1 MTKLCPRGKA
11 AAKRKFKVYPSAY
24 ANAYASKIC
33 AGKIKDPSG
42 VKRKDF
48 RGPKPMKQGDMVNV
62 KKYGSGALTSTE
74 PNNPQ
79 GPMLPEE
86 ERFLRGVSPFIEK
99 SGAAVAGT
107 QAGEERI
114 RGGVGFDTKIG
125 NIGLEAGK
133 STRTQMGMPDFRE
146 KNIGINYNKN
156 IPIAERTNLNI
167 SGGVGR
173 QKSEYEGFD
182 ESKRKQDNYNI
193 GARVDYRFGQSKK
206 AGGMA
211 KEGKFKYV
219 KGGFEEGNYQDY
231 VLDLIK

>member
-11 AAKRKFKVYPSAY
+11 AAKKKFKVYPSAY
-24 ANAYASKIC
+24 ANAYASRIC

-42 VKRKDF
+42 TKRKDF

-74 PNNPQ
+74 PNNSQ

-86 ERFLRGVSPFIEK
+86 DNFLRGISPYLEK
-99 SGAAVAGT
+99 SGAAVAGA

-133 STRTQMGMPDFRE
+133 STRTQSGMPDFQE
-146 KNIGINYNKN
+146 KNINLNYSKN
-156 IPIAERTNLNI
+156 IPITENTNLDI
-167 SGGVGR
+167 SGGLGR
-173 QKSEYEGFD
+173 SQ
-182 ESKRKQDNYNI
+182 SKFKGYDQTNREQDTYNI
-193 GARVDYRFGQSKK
+193 GARVNYRFGQGKMS
-206 AGGMA
+206 GGLA
-211 KEGKFKYV
+211 NEKQFKYV
-219 KGGFEEGNYQDY
+219 KGGFEDGNYQDY
-231 VLDLIK
+231 VDELIK

>member
-24 ANAYASKIC
+24 ANAYASRIC

-42 VKRKDF
+42 TKRKDW
-48 RGPKPMKQGDMVNV
+48 GPKSMKEGSMVKV
-62 KKYGSGALTSTE
+62 KKYSGGALTTSS
-74 PNNPQ
+74 PQ

-86 ERFLRGVSPFIEK
+86 EDRFLRGVSPYLEK
-99 SGAAVAGT
+99 SGSAVAGS
-107 QAGEERI
+107 QAGEERL

-125 NIGLEAGK
+125 NIGLEVGK
-133 STRTQMGMPDFRE
+133 ATRNQPGFPDFQE
-146 KNIGINYNKN
+146 KNIGVNYNKN

-173 QKSEYEGFD
+173 QTSQYKGFD
-182 ESKRKQDNYNI
+182 ESKREQDTYNI
-193 GARVDYRFGQSKK
+193 GARVDYRFGKGKK
-206 AGGMA
+206 SGGMA
-211 KEGKFKYV
+211 NEGRFKYV

-231 VLDLIK
+231 VNKLIK

>member
-24 ANAYASKIC
+24 ANAYASRIC

-48 RGPKPMKQGDMVNV
+48 KGPKPMKQGDLVNV

-74 PNNPQ
+74 PNNAQ

-86 ERFLRGVSPFIEK
+86 DNFLRGISPYLEK
-99 SGAAVAGT
+99 SGAAVAGA

-133 STRTQMGMPDFRE
+133 STRTQSGMPDFQE
-146 KNIGINYNKN
+146 KNINLNYSKN
-156 IPIAERTNLNI
+156 IPITENTNLDI
-167 SGGVGR
+167 SGGLGR
-173 QKSEYEGFD
+173 SQ
-182 ESKRKQDNYNI
+182 SKFKGYDQTNREQDTYNI
-193 GARVDYRFGQSKK
+193 GARVNYRFGQGKMS
-206 AGGMA
+206 GGLA
-211 KEGKFKYV
+211 NEKQFKYV

-231 VLDLIK
+231 VDELIK